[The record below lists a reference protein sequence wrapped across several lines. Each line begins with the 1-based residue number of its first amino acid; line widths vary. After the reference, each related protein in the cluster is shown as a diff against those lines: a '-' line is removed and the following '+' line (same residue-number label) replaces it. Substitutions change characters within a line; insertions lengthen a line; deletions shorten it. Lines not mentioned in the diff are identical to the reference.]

1 VSENRKNKQISRLR
15 VGFVFV
21 AVRLSPIRR
30 KTSKLARNEQAYSH
44 AFAFLD
50 VETTGLSPW
59 FGGRIC
65 EIGIVRCDGE
75 KTVETFDSLLN
86 PEKPITPV
94 AARVNGLKDADLID
108 APKFADIAEQVVM
121 LVRGA
126 VIVCH
131 NIPFDLGFLSS
142 ELERIKLI
150 T

>member
-1 VSENRKNKQISRLR
+1 MSRLNSHT
-15 VGFVFV
+15 FV
-21 AVRLSPIRR
+21 I
-30 KTSKLARNEQAYSH
+30 
-44 AFAFLD
+44 LD
-50 VETTGLSPW
+50 VEPTGLSPW

-86 PEKPITPV
+86 PERPISPG

-121 LVRGA
+121 LVRDA

-142 ELERIKLI
+142 ELERIKLN